1 MAMRTFCFA
10 DGWAETSGIR
20 PFLVTKGSAA
30 QIPQAIHFVVWLYD
44 MRGISRAH
52 RSAYKT
58 LNRLSANGAF
68 KGQGNVDGIH
78 QPSGGAIPDALRNLI
93 QFVEADPQ
101 RFDDPYGL
109 VRLTLTITDEKTGPE
124 KKITQRQFDAAF
136 NRTGATGLSPFRPD
150 P

>member
-1 MAMRTFCFA
+1 MAMGTFCFA

-20 PFLVTKGSAA
+20 PFLVTKEPAA

-44 MRGISRAH
+44 MRGISQAH

-78 QPSGGAIPDALRNLI
+78 RPSGDAIPM
-93 QFVEADPQ
+93 P
-101 RFDDPYGL
+101 
-109 VRLTLTITDEKTGPE
+109 
-124 KKITQRQFDAAF
+124 
-136 NRTGATGLSPFRPD
+136 
-150 P
+150 